1 MVSKMLK
8 HIGLYNKGFQNK
20 MIRYLGYDEYSKLQY
35 STYLRQD
42 EFLGQDEYEFQG
54 KMNKVFFT
62 KYIRSSRNNKVL
74 RGT

>member
-1 MVSKMLK
+1 MTNTVS
-8 HIGLYNKGFQNK
+8 
-20 MIRYLGYDEYSKLQY
+20 Y
-35 STYLRQD
+35 STVHIQDKMKKYLRQD
-42 EFLGQDEYEFQG
+42 EFLGHDEYEFQG

>member
-1 MVSKMLK
+1 MVSKMIK
-8 HIGLYNKGFQNK
+8 HIGLYNKHIQDK
-20 MIRYLGYDEYSKLQY
+20 MKK
-35 STYLRQD
+35 YLRQD

-54 KMNKVFFT
+54 KMKKVFFT